1 MSNTALVQRYE
12 VLVFDLDGTLVDS
25 AGDISRTLSLS
36 LVDCGLPPLATGA
49 RLADLFSPLPEI
61 VQSVLTLRGEITVNA
76 QEVVVAYHRR
86 QKSPSYGASAL
97 YPGVSGF
104 LLACQQRGHRMAVC
118 TNKVQAQAVHLLHHF
133 GLLDYFTD
141 VIGGDTAATAKP
153 SAAPLLLTLER
164 LTATPAQALMFGDTH
179 VDAICAHQSQVDF
192 VWHRNGYGGDE
203 VLLHPVAASFDSF
216 VELHNSICT
225 PD

>member
-1 MSNTALVQRYE
+1 MSNTALLGRYE

-25 AGDISRTLSLS
+25 ADDISRTLSLS

-61 VQSVLTLRGEITVNA
+61 VQSVLTLRGEVTVNA

-86 QKSPSYGASAL
+86 QQSPAYGGSAL
-97 YPGVSGF
+97 YPGVPEF
-104 LLACQQRGHRMAVC
+104 LLACQRRGHRMAIC
-118 TNKVQAQAVHLLHHF
+118 TNKVQGQALHLLHHF
-133 GLLDYFTD
+133 GLLDYFSH
-141 VIGGDTAATAKP
+141 VIGGDTAVSAKP

-164 LTATPAQALMFGDTH
+164 MAATPAQALMFGDTH
-179 VDAICAHQSQVDF
+179 VDAKCAHQSQVDF

-203 VLLHPVAASFDSF
+203 VLLHPVAASFGSF
-216 VELHNSICT
+216 VELHN
-225 PD
+225 